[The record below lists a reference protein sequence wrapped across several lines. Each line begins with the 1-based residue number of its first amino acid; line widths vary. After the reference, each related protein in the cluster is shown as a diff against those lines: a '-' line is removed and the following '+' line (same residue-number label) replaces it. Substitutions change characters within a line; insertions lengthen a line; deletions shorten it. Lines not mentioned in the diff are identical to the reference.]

1 MTNPVQ
7 VIRDRH
13 SKQNRAYPTHKMV
26 ANWVFDEQEQEE
38 AALTNYMAAV
48 AEKSG
53 MDANDLIHLV
63 PAVLRMLK
71 SDCAWAK

>member
-13 SKQNRAYPTHKMV
+13 SKQNRAYPTHKMI
-26 ANWVFDEQEQEE
+26 NYWMFNEQEQDE
-38 AALTNYMAAV
+38 AALANYMAAI
-48 AEKSG
+48 AAKSG
-53 MDANDLIHLV
+53 MDANDLQHLF

-71 SDCAWAK
+71 SDSIWAK